1 VVSVQ
6 HELPPRFDPLDPA
19 VRDDPYPAYTR
30 LRAAG
35 ALCRGGVGQWAVAR
49 YAEVAKLLADPRLA
63 SELPPE
69 YHRAA
74 AGDGPTA
81 RFLQRIVLHR
91 DRPAHTH
98 LRRLVGRALGRD
110 LERRLPERIGRLV
123 DELLEPAV
131 DRGRLDF
138 AAELALPLPVLVI
151 CELLGVPAADRH
163 AIRARAHAL
172 ARAFSIRVEAVHRRE
187 ADEAVTWLR
196 DYVGALLDDRHAR
209 SAGGLVSQSELG
221 LTADGPGR
229 ADLVDNVVFL
239 FFAGYETTTS
249 MLATGCAALLDHPDE
264 LARLRADP
272 SLVTSAVEE
281 CLRYDAPI
289 QSRLRLVSTP
299 IAIDGRIVRP
309 GRLLLLLIGSAN
321 RDERRFP
328 GPDRLDLGRRPN
340 PHLSFGGGIHSCA
353 GATLARLEGAVVF
366 GRLLARFGRIE
377 AAGEP
382 ERDLESPFRT
392 YARLPVA
399 VGGARR
405 RS

>member
-1 VVSVQ
+1 MVSVQ

-19 VRDDPYPAYTR
+19 LRDDPYPAYAR

-35 ALCRGGVGQWAVAR
+35 ALCRGGVGQWAVGR

-74 AGDGPTA
+74 AGEGPA
-81 RFLQRIVLHR
+81 AGFLQRIVLHR

-98 LRRLVGRALGRD
+98 LRRLVGRGLGRD
-110 LERRLPERIGRLV
+110 LGRRLPVWIGRLV

-131 DRGRLDF
+131 DRGQLDF
-138 AAELALPLPVLVI
+138 AAEVALPVPVLVI

-163 AIRARAHAL
+163 TIRVRAHAL
-172 ARAFSIRVEAVHRRE
+172 ARAFSFRVEEVDRRE

-196 DYVGALLDDRHAR
+196 EYVGALLDDRHLR
-209 SAGGLVSQSELG
+209 SELG
-221 LTADGPGR
+221 TTVDGLAR

-249 MLATGCAALLDHPDE
+249 MLATGCAALLDHPGE
-264 LARLRADP
+264 LARLRIDQ
-272 SLVTSAVEE
+272 SLVPSAVEE
-281 CLRYDAPI
+281 FLRYDSPI
-289 QSRLRLVSTP
+289 QSRLRLVRTP

-309 GRLLLLLIGSAN
+309 GRLLLLLIGSGN

-328 GPDRLDLGRRPN
+328 EPDRLDVGRRPN

-353 GATLARLEGAVVF
+353 GAALARLEGAVVF
-366 GRLLARFGRIE
+366 GRLLARFGCIE

-382 ERDLESPFRT
+382 ERDLESPFRAYT
-392 YARLPVA
+392 RLPVA
-399 VGGARR
+399 VGAARR
-405 RS
+405 GT